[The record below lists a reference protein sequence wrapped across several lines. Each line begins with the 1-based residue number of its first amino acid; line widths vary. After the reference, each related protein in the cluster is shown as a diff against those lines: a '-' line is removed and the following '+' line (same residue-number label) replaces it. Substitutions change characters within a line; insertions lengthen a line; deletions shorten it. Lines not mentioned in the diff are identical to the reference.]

1 MDCTAQMPMS
11 VRKYLSFILHP
22 QGGQRS
28 STVFV
33 KQQSYSSSSVTGNNS
48 ILPQKSGQ
56 VCVEEPLTGSLHF
69 QGGVDRPEVNQGHF
83 RQSRDTQAV
92 ERGKDEERESL

>member
-1 MDCTAQMPMS
+1 MS

-33 KQQSYSSSSVTGNNS
+33 KQQSYSLSSVTGNNS

-56 VCVEEPLTGSLHF
+56 VYVEEPLTGSLHF
-69 QGGVDRPEVNQGHF
+69 QGGCG
-83 RQSRDTQAV
+83 QA
-92 ERGKDEERESL
+92 RGEPRTLQAKQRHTGSPREGRMRREKAFDPLILI